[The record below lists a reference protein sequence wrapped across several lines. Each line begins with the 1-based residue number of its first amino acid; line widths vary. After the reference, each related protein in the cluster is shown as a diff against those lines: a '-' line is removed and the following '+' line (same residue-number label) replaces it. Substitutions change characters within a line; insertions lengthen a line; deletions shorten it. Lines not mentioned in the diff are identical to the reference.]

1 MKKEGDTVLKIRKAV
16 IPAAGLGTRFLPAT
30 KAMAKEMMPVVDTP
44 SIQFVVKEAL
54 DSGIEDILIITGKG
68 KNAIEDHFDS
78 NFALEHNLR
87 EKKKEALLQI
97 VEATTIPSIHY
108 VRQAYPLGLGDAIL
122 QARTFVGNE
131 PFVVLL
137 GDDIMPNDE
146 PLTKS
151 LLAIAEKYNQ
161 GVIATIRVPKEA
173 TNRFGIIDIEE
184 QIEPY
189 VYKINHL
196 IEKPSPEVAPSDL
209 GIIGRYIL
217 PPEVFDIL
225 ENLEPDEGNEI
236 QLTDALEK
244 LNEQQ
249 PLLAYEYTGTRYDV
263 GDKYGMLIAN
273 IEMGLQHKELS
284 NKLKKYIIEL
294 SSSLKG

>member
-54 DSGIEDILIITGKG
+54 DSGIEDVLIITGKG

-87 EKKKEALLQI
+87 EKKKEKLLQI

-108 VRQAYPLGLGDAIL
+108 VRQAYPIGLGDAIL

-151 LLAIAEKYNQ
+151 LLAVAEKYNQ
-161 GVIATIRVPKEA
+161 GVIATIRVPNEA

-244 LNEQQ
+244 LNEQR

-273 IEMGLQHKELS
+273 IEMGLQHEEMS
-284 NKLKKYIIEL
+284 NKLKEYIIEL
-294 SSSLKG
+294 SRSLKG

>member
-1 MKKEGDTVLKIRKAV
+1 MLKIRKAV

-87 EKKKEALLQI
+87 EKKKEKLLQI

-108 VRQAYPLGLGDAIL
+108 VRQPYPLGLGNAIL
-122 QARTFVGNE
+122 QARTFVGDE

-137 GDDIMPNDE
+137 GDDIMLNDE

-151 LLAIAEKYNQ
+151 LLDIAEKYNQ
-161 GVIATIRVPKEA
+161 GVVATIRVPKDA

-184 QIEPY
+184 QIESN
-189 VYKINHL
+189 VFKVNHL
-196 IEKPSPEVAPSDL
+196 IEKPSPEIAPSDL

-217 PPEVFDIL
+217 HPEVFDIL

-244 LNEQQ
+244 LNEQE

-263 GDKYGMLIAN
+263 GDKYGMLLAN
-273 IEMGLQHKELS
+273 IEMGLQHEETAE
-284 NKLKKYIIEL
+284 KLRNFIIEYTRTN
-294 SSSLKG
+294 K